1 MFRSIVG
8 TFIRDVCYRANLDTV
23 SLNEIKR
30 FIMSINPEIK
40 SFQRKPVE
48 NLLSARSVAI
58 VGASPKG
65 RWPMG
70 IYRNLKKA
78 YSGKVFLVNPNYKE
92 IADDPCYPN
101 VAALPEVPEHLLMLI
116 PTKAVLGT
124 LEEASRR
131 GTKAATIYSAGFGE
145 GDDLEGKKREQAM
158 KELCER
164 TGLVVCGPNC
174 MGSFSLPE
182 GLWSFPTS
190 VPLLRDGP
198 VGLIFQSGGS
208 LGNWIKGAAE
218 RGIGFTYAV
227 SSGNEVSLDLVDYL
241 SFLIDDPETK
251 LITLMV
257 EGVRRPTEFMAVA
270 EQALN
275 KNKPILIVKLGRS
288 EMGKRQAISH
298 TGALAGS
305 DDVFEAVCKRLGLI
319 RVPTLEDLTEITL
332 AFLPGRYPRGSR
344 AAVVVNSGGMKG
356 LICDH
361 CEELNTNL
369 AQLSDKTKEAVRP
382 LIPAELVVENPLECG
397 VAGFGDEQGFVNI
410 VKLHA
415 EDDGVDL
422 LAIHGELPRFPE
434 KKEATLFRDLAATTD
449 KPILAFA
456 RSTYSLTD
464 ESRTFQD
471 EAEIPFLQ
479 AIKPTLR
486 ALAGLGLYGERKRIG
501 IPTLAAA
508 SGGAKDLDEEKL
520 NNLLQ
525 AHGIGVPKQALAS
538 GAAET
543 AAKAQEIGFPVALK
557 LVAAEIVHKTESGA
571 VVLGLKN
578 AREVEAEGKQLLS
591 KVPGKAQLL
600 VQEMVQGTEILLGA
614 RTDPQYGPFLM
625 VGLGGIFVEILN
637 DVAIRL
643 LPVDERE
650 ARAMLQELRGY
661 KALQGVRGQ
670 PPRDIDALVRAM
682 VGLSDIFTAHRN
694 HLSDFEI
701 NPLMVR
707 ARGGGVAA
715 VDVRVIRK

>member
-1 MFRSIVG
+1 MSTINADFR
-8 TFIRDVCYRANLDTV
+8 
-23 SLNEIKR
+23 
-30 FIMSINPEIK
+30 
-40 SFQRKPVE
+40 RKPVE
-48 NLLSARSVAI
+48 NLLSACSVAI

-70 IYRNLKKA
+70 IYRNLKKV
-78 YSGKVFLVNPNYKE
+78 YSGKIFLVNPNYKE
-92 IADDPCYPN
+92 IAEDPCYPN
-101 VAALPEVPEHLLMLI
+101 LAALPEVPEHLLMLI

-124 LEEASRR
+124 LEEAIRL

-145 GDDLEGKKREQAM
+145 GDDPESKQRGQAM
-158 KELCER
+158 RELCER

-218 RGIGFTYAV
+218 RGVGFTYAV

-241 SFLIDDPETK
+241 SFLIDDPNTK
-251 LITLMV
+251 LIALMV
-257 EGVRRPTEFMAVA
+257 EGVRRPVEFMSAA

-275 KNKPILIVKLGRS
+275 KNKPILILKLGRS

-305 DDVFEAVCKRLGLI
+305 DEVFDAVCHRLGLI
-319 RVPTLEDLTEITL
+319 RVPTLEDLTEMTL

-344 AAVVVNSGGMKG
+344 AAIVVNSGGMKG
-356 LICDH
+356 LLCDH

-369 AQLSDKTKEAVRP
+369 AELSDETKQAVRP
-382 LIPAELVVENPLECG
+382 LIPAELAVENPLECG

-434 KKEATLFRDLAATTD
+434 KREATLFKNLVATTD

-464 ESRTFQD
+464 ESRTFQE
-471 EAEIPFLQ
+471 EAGIPFLQ

-486 ALAGLGLYGERKRIG
+486 ALAGLGLYGERKRTG
-501 IPTLAAA
+501 VPTLAAA
-508 SGGAKDLDEEKL
+508 TGKAEDLEGEKL
-520 NNLLQ
+520 NDLLGS
-525 AHGIGVPKQALAS
+525 HGIGLPKQALVVT
-538 GAAET
+538 AEEA
-543 AAKAQEIGFPVALK
+543 AAKAKEIGFPVALK

-571 VVLGLKN
+571 VVLGLKT
-578 AREVEAEGKQLLS
+578 AEEVETEGKRFLD
-591 KVPGKAQLL
+591 KVAGKAQLL
-600 VQEMVQGTEILLGA
+600 IQEMVQGTEVLLGA
-614 RTDPQYGPFLM
+614 RTDAQYGPFLM
-625 VGLGGIFVEILN
+625 VGLGGVFVEVLRDI
-637 DVAIRL
+637 AIRL

-661 KALQGVRGQ
+661 KVLQGVRGQ

-682 VGLSDIFTAHRN
+682 VGLSEIFVTHRC
-694 HLSDFEI
+694 HFSDLEI

-707 ARGGGVAA
+707 TQGSGLAA
-715 VDVRVIRK
+715 VDVRIVKK